1 MRINLRQLNLMKQF
15 MIKEKDFE
23 GVNEIQEIINLCLK
37 TKVTSIEYPNNEMT
51 EVLEILEQNDKTRNT
66 MQRLN
71 KVKNNDT

>member
-1 MRINLRQLNLMKQF
+1 

-66 MQRLN
+66 MQRLD